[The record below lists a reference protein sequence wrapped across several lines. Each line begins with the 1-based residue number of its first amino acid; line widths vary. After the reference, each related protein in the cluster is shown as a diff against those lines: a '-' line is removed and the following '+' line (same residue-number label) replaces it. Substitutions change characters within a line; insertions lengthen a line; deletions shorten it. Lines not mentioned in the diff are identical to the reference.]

1 MHRLT
6 HNDRQ
11 IQEQIT
17 TYLQKKKILKIS
29 CPACFICILI
39 YVNKNKR

>member
-29 CPACFICILI
+29 CPAYFICILI
-39 YVNKNKR
+39 DLTKNKR